1 MAFVTIEDLLGTVE
15 VVVFP
20 RDYAKNQELL
30 TEDAKVFIRGRAS
43 VEEEKNGKLIC
54 EKVYSFDAAKREL
67 WLQFADREQF
77 AAGEEALYGMLADS
91 DGNDAVVVYISAE
104 CREQ

>member
-1 MAFVTIEDLLGTVE
+1 MAG
-15 VVVFP
+15 
-20 RDYAKNQELL
+20 
-30 TEDAKVFIRGRAS
+30 S

-104 CREQ
+104 KRMKRLAASKNV